1 MRASSDVDDA
11 ATGSAGG
18 DAATGSAVVSAC
30 EAAWSDIQEHHP
42 ELPDVVVVL
51 GTGVERGRLV
61 KLGHW
66 WGGRWLADG
75 EVRGEVLLA
84 GEALHL
90 SADKVFEVLLH
101 EAAHGINAARGVK
114 DTSRGGRYHNQRF
127 AETAREVLLHVRAMP
142 PYGLAATTLAD
153 AAVERYTSTIERLG
167 DAIRIARQ
175 LERGVG
181 VGAGAGGDDGTAPGE
196 SKTKTALAASCG
208 CGRKLRMAP
217 SVLARGPVICGVCG
231 GEFSTGAQAEASTG
245 RLSTVDFS
253 FLDRRHAQADRL
265 LGASNDDPRVADW
278 YERVG
283 TLHEEPMAVVDAGEA
298 ERLTAMA
305 RAVLKADGTLAGP
318 AVDIDGREFQAGDRV
333 VVTREVP
340 SGPEAGTLGTVEEA
354 DPELGAVRFDFAT
367 WGRVRVPLVSALARS
382 VTHDYATVADDR
394 ELRLSDATL
403 DHSVERAA
411 PGLDF

>member
-18 DAATGSAVVSAC
+18 DGATGSAVVSAC
-30 EAAWSDIQEHHP
+30 EAAWSDIKEHHP

-84 GEALHL
+84 GEALNL
-90 SADKVFEVLLH
+90 PADKVFEVLLH

-142 PYGLAATTLAD
+142 PYGLAATSLTES
-153 AAVERYTSTIERLG
+153 AAERYAATIEHLG

-175 LERGVG
+175 LDRSAGIGVE
-181 VGAGAGGDDGTAPGE
+181 GGDGAAPGE
-196 SKTKTALAASCG
+196 SKTKSALAASCG

-231 GEFSTGAQAEASTG
+231 SEFSTGVQAEASTG

-253 FLDRRHAQADRL
+253 FLDRRLTQV
-265 LGASNDDPRVADW
+265 DDPRLADW
-278 YERVG
+278 YARVG
-283 TLHEEPMAVVDAGEA
+283 TLHENPIVVVDTEEA
-298 ERLTAMA
+298 ERLTALA
-305 RAVLKADGTLAGP
+305 RNLLKADGTLTGP
-318 AVDIDGREFQAGDRV
+318 TVDIDGREFQVGDRV
-333 VVTREVP
+333 TVTRGVP
-340 SGPEAGTLGTVEEA
+340 SGPEVGTFGTVEEA

-382 VTHDYATVADDR
+382 VTHDYATVADDH

-403 DHSVERAA
+403 DHSVERAS
-411 PGLDF
+411 PGVDF